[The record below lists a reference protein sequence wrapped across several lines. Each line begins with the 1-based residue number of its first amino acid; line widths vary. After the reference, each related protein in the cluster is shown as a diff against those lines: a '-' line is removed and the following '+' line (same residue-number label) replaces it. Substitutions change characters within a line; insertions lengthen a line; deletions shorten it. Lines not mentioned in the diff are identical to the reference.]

1 MVPLHQQYHSFG
13 LQVFAGCIL
22 TKDTQ
27 PNSFD
32 ADGNV
37 GIEIDGELN
46 TAEGNTNGLGFITLE
61 GETQKTVTCKVLWK
75 ESLSDADW
83 TVKATK
89 TVIVGNGAQTI
100 DIGGVGSEPS
110 GFFKVVVTE

>member
-1 MVPLHQQYHSFG
+1 
-13 LQVFAGCIL
+13 
-22 TKDTQ
+22 
-27 PNSFD
+27 
-32 ADGNV
+32 
-37 GIEIDGELN
+37 
-46 TAEGNTNGLGFITLE
+46 
-61 GETQKTVTCKVLWK
+61 VTCKVLWK
-75 ESLSDADW
+75 ASLSDADW